1 LDLIDNL
8 KRNATLDFR
17 LETLNLNYMEYKLQN
32 PVTVSIGTEKY
43 KSTVEWR
50 HGKFI
55 VDEPEVAGGKDLG
68 PDPYTLLLSSLGSC
82 TVVTLRMYIDRKG
95 WDIPNISV
103 SVNMYQE
110 VRDGK
115 TVTVI
120 DRDLNF
126 LSPVTDEQRERL
138 TQIAKVCPVSK
149 ILEGEIQVRTFAY
162 STNGDDKKHTYPN
175 GDITVVWKPELC
187 KHAAR
192 CATQLPQVFN
202 PAAKPWV
209 NMDGATSQEIKE
221 QVAKCPTG
229 ALSIAK

>member
-1 LDLIDNL
+1 
-8 KRNATLDFR
+8 
-17 LETLNLNYMEYKLQN
+17 MQYKLEHPIKVN
-32 PVTVSIGTEKY
+32 IGTEKY

-50 HGKFI
+50 NGKFI

-95 WDIPNISV
+95 WDVPEIAV
-103 SVNMYQE
+103 SVNMYSE
-110 VRDGK
+110 VREGK
-115 TVTVI
+115 NVTVI

-138 TQIAKVCPVSK
+138 IQIAKVCPISK

-162 STNGDDKKHTYPN
+162 TKPETENKHTYSN
-175 GDITVVWKPELC
+175 DDITVEWRPELC
-187 KHAAR
+187 RHAAR
-192 CATQLPQVFN
+192 CATQLPTVFN
-202 PAAKPWV
+202 PTVKPWV
-209 NMDGATSQEIKE
+209 NMDGATSQEIKD